1 MSHRG
6 NWENNETTGRDG
18 AAGRQHWICTEAW
31 LMEENKIG
39 SVVVVENRKPVGVL
53 TERDF
58 IRLVSR
64 GQT

>member
-1 MSHRG
+1 
-6 NWENNETTGRDG
+6 
-18 AAGRQHWICTEAW
+18 
-31 LMEENKIG
+31 MEENKIG